1 MNVLGLVAVVVF
13 NNLVKEFGELSV
25 ALCTS
30 CINTDTRVDV
40 LAAREDT
47 LLERHA
53 TLVLFVLVAFPD

>member
-1 MNVLGLVAVVVF
+1 MNGIGLVAVVVF

-30 CINTDTRVDV
+30 CINTDTRVDI

-47 LLERHA
+47 LLE
-53 TLVLFVLVAFPD
+53 